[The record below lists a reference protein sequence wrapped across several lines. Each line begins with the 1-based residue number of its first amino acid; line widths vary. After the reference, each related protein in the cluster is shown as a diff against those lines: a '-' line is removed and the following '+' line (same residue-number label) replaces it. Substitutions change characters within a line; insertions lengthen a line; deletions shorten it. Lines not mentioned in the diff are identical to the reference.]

1 MENRL
6 FSELLRSAV
15 AGEPYAV
22 EAILLRF
29 MPLINNKS
37 IVGNEFDE
45 DMKQYIMMRVIMLLP
60 KFDPNILK

>member
-1 MENRL
+1 V
-6 FSELLRSAV
+6 LRAAV

-29 MPLINNKS
+29 MPLINSKS
-37 IVGNEFDE
+37 VVGKELDE
-45 DMKQYIMMRVIMLLP
+45 DMRQYIMMRVIMLLP